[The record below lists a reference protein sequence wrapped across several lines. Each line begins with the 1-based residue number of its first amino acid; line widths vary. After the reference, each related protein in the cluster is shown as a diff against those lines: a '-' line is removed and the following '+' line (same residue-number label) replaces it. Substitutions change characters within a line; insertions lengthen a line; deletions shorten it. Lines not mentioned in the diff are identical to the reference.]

1 MDISTLDIAILI
13 VIGLGA
19 GVLGG
24 MLGIGGSV
32 IMIPGMAILF
42 ANRPFDSQHLYQA
55 AAMIVNVAVA
65 IPASL
70 RHHRAGTIRR
80 DIFMRMLWPTLIA
93 IVAGVLLSNLLDTGV
108 LRLLFALFLLYIV
121 ADNAFKLVRKTADH
135 AEDEMRPTP
144 LRVGASGG
152 IMGLVAGLLG
162 VGGGAIAVP
171 LLQLLAKVPLRHAIG
186 VSSGVMVITAA
197 VGAAF
202 KVATVPQHDIPI
214 SRPLLLAA
222 CLIPTAFIG
231 GRLGAALT
239 HRVPLFWV
247 RIVFTATMLIVAL
260 RMAIGA

>member
-1 MDISTLDIAILI
+1 VDLAALDIAIL
-13 VIGLGA
+13 VALGLAA

-32 IMIPGMAILF
+32 VMIPGMALLF
-42 ANRPFDSQHLYQA
+42 AARPFDSQHLYQA

-80 DIFMRMLWPTLIA
+80 DIFNRMLWPTLIA
-93 IVAGVLLSNLLDTGV
+93 IVAGVLLSNLLDTRI
-108 LRLLFALFLLYIV
+108 LRILFALFLLYIV
-121 ADNAFKLVRKTADH
+121 ADNAFKLARKAADH
-135 AEDEMRPTP
+135 DEASMRPTP
-144 LRVGASGG
+144 LRIGASGG
-152 IMGLVAGLLG
+152 VMGFIAGLLG

-186 VSSGVMVITAA
+186 VSSGVMVITAT

-214 SRPLLLAA
+214 TRPLVLAA
-222 CLIPTAFIG
+222 CLVPTAFIG

-239 HRVPLFWV
+239 HRAPLFWV
-247 RIVFTATMLIVAL
+247 RAVFTATMLIVAL
-260 RMAIGA
+260 RMALSA